1 MHDGS
6 CLRTLAARRGAIV
19 LAVVA
24 LAACA
29 VSPNV
34 VPVGPDTYRVTS
46 HDNRG
51 EYTGGWASSGEQL
64 VRIYEDATAYCKRQ
78 GKAAAM
84 VGQRQVDMG
93 WGKLASVE
101 VEFRCVAR

>member
-1 MHDGS
+1 MPPADATVRS
-6 CLRTLAARRGAIV
+6 SDLRAPRHPSGDV
-19 LAVVA
+19 
-24 LAACA
+24 
-29 VSPNV
+29 V